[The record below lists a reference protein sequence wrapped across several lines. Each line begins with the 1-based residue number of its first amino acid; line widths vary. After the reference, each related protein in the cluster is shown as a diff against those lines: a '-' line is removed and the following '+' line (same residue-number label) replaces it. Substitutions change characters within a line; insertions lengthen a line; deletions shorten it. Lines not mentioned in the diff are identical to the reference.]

1 MGHAMGW
8 SENMKSEYGG
18 VEMGL
23 EEMVGF
29 VYTDWGERV
38 WAKPYD
44 WKWHVGEPV
53 MSLPYWKSKSI

>member
-1 MGHAMGW
+1 MVSDIKLAEQMGHAMGW

-29 VYTDWGERV
+29 VYTDWGERYEQNLMTESDV
-38 WAKPYD
+38 L
-44 WKWHVGEPV
+44 GQQ
-53 MSLPYWKSKSI
+53 

>member
-23 EEMVGF
+23 EEMGF
-29 VYTDWGERV
+29 VYTD
-38 WAKPYD
+38 
-44 WKWHVGEPV
+44 
-53 MSLPYWKSKSI
+53 